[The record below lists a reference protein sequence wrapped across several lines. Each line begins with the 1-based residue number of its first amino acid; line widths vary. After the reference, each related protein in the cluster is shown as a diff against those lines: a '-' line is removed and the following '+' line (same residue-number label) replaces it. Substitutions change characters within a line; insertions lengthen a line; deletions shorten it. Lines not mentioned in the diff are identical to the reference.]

1 MASSS
6 SSNPSL
12 LGPPVLSKSTT
23 TSLSSTKETTPDPFI
38 ALLDDGFGAKTNVP
52 EPTRGFTENGSAT
65 FTSSGSPCVDF
76 FFQVV
81 PTTPSSMVVSLLT
94 AAWKHDPLTALKLLC
109 HLRGVRGTGK
119 SDKER
124 FYAGALWLHR
134 NHPKTLALNVASF
147 AKFGY
152 MKDLLEILFRLLH
165 GDEIREEMKKKRAES
180 QGTKRRAG
188 LRRPRIRFSR
198 SSRRMQLPS
207 PPPKATLADFISAK
221 IAEVKIKNSIQEEEP
236 AASDPKPDPAV
247 SDTNP
252 DPAFSHQE
260 PEEEAGQK
268 KVPKIKNLK
277 KQKKI
282 ISLAKK
288 AIARHTGD
296 SKYQFLYNRVA
307 EFFAAMLA
315 SDLKQLNSGKI
326 QKIGLAAKWCP
337 SLDKS
342 FDRSTLL
349 CEAIARIMFP
359 RNSDPEYEFLA
370 EQHYVYRVRNRLRR
384 EVLVPIRK
392 VLELPEVYMS
402 SQRWADLPYSRV
414 ASVAMKRY
422 KKLFKKHDEKRFDE
436 YLSKVEE
443 GKVKISAG
451 ALLPHEIA
459 APAYRG
465 VDDKVAELQW
475 QRMVDDL
482 LEKGTLSNC
491 ISVCDVSGSMSGTPM
506 EVCIALGV
514 LVSELSEE
522 PWKGKVITFHEN
534 PSIQII
540 SGKSLKEKM
549 SFVRRMDWGMSTDFQ
564 AVFDQI
570 LDTAVRAKIKPEGMV
585 KKVFVFSDME
595 FNEARGAGYSF
606 YRSSSESNSWET
618 DYEVICKKFEARGY
632 GNAVPEIVFWNL
644 RDSRSTPVTANQN
657 GVALVS
663 GFSKNLLKIFLEGK
677 SAPNPE
683 EVMMEAISGE
693 EYQKLVVF
701 D

>member
-6 SSNPSL
+6 SKPSL
-12 LGPPVLSKSTT
+12 MGPPALRKSPT
-23 TSLSSTKETTPDPFI
+23 TSLPSTKETTQDPFI
-38 ALLDDGFGAKTNVP
+38 ALLDDKFGVKTYVP
-52 EPTRGFTENGSAT
+52 EPTRAFTENGSAT

-81 PTTPSSMVVSLLT
+81 PDTPSSTVVSLLT

-147 AKFGY
+147 AEFGY

-165 GDEIREEMKKKRAES
+165 GDEIREEMKKKRTQS
-180 QGTKRRAG
+180 QGIKRRAG
-188 LRRPRIRFSR
+188 LRRPRIKVSR
-198 SSRRMQLPS
+198 PSKRMRLPS
-207 PPPKATLADFISAK
+207 APPKATLADFISAK
-221 IAEVKIKNSIQEEEP
+221 IAEVKKKSIEEEEP
-236 AASDPKPDPAV
+236 IVSDPKPEDPVSDPKPEPAV
-247 SDTNP
+247 SDP
-252 DPAFSHQE
+252 E
-260 PEEEAGQK
+260 PKEKGQK
-268 KVPKIKNLK
+268 KVPKTKNLK

-282 ISLAKK
+282 ISLANK
-288 AIARHTGD
+288 AIARHTSD

-326 QKIGLAAKWCP
+326 QQIGLAAKWCP
-337 SLDKS
+337 SLDRS

-370 EQHYVYRVRNRLRR
+370 EQHYVYRVRNRLRT

-402 SQRWADLPYSRV
+402 SQRWTDLPYSRV

-422 KKLFKKHDEKRFDE
+422 KKLFKKHDEKRFEE
-436 YLSKVEE
+436 YLTKVEE
-443 GKVKISAG
+443 GKAKISAG

-465 VDDKVAELQW
+465 EDDKVAELQW

-491 ISVCDVSGSMSGTPM
+491 IAVCDVSGSMEGTPM
-506 EVCIALGV
+506 EVCVALGV

-522 PWKGKVITFHEN
+522 PWKGKVITFHER

-540 SGKSLKEKM
+540 RGNSLKEKM
-549 SFVRRMDWGMSTDFQ
+549 RFVQDMDWGGSTDFQ

-570 LDTAVRAKIKPEGMV
+570 LDMAVQAQIKPEQMV
-585 KKVFVFSDME
+585 KKLFVFSDME
-595 FNEARGAGYSF
+595 FNQARGGGYYF
-606 YRSSSESNSWET
+606 YRSSDESNSWET

-644 RDSRSTPVTANQN
+644 RDSRSTPVTANQK